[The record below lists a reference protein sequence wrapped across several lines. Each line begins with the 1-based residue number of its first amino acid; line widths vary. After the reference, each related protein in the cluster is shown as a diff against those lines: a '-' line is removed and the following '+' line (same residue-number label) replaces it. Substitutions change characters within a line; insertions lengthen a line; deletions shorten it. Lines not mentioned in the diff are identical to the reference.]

1 MLSPIRI
8 GIAGLGTVGVGVLKI
23 LRDYSNSI
31 EIKTGRAIK
40 IVAVSAKS
48 REKNRDQTI
57 DSYHWESDPVNLALR
72 DDIDIY
78 VELIGGEDG
87 VAKESIEA
95 AISNGVHVVTANK
108 ALLAMHGNKLAKASE
123 EREVLLKF
131 EAAVAGGI
139 PVIKVLN
146 EALSINK
153 VTRVMGVM
161 NGSCNYILTRMEESE
176 LSYES
181 IFKEADDL
189 GFLESDPT
197 LDVGGIDSA
206 HKLAILSSLAFGTNV
221 NFSGVNVQGIEAI
234 SIDDIKHASDM
245 GFRIKLLGVCEM
257 TVAGLEQRVKP
268 CLVPA
273 GSPLGLLEGGTNMV
287 VIETE
292 DSGSIILQG
301 PGAGRNPT
309 AHAVVSDIIDI
320 INGSKIKTFGV
331 PYKLLK
337 NALVS
342 DFSVDAPYYIRLLLE
357 DKPGA
362 LAKVTASLGK
372 ESISINRMRQ
382 YDHESSKAPVLIV
395 THSTSSESVEKVLKE
410 LPKTGVITQEPVAL
424 RIEEL
429 NY

>member
-8 GIAGLGTVGVGVLKI
+8 GISGLGTVGVGVIQI
-23 LRDYSNSI
+23 LRNYSNSI
-31 EIKTGRAIK
+31 EVKTGRTIK

-48 REKNRDQTI
+48 RTKIRDQPI
-57 DSYHWESDPVNLALR
+57 DSYQWESDPVSLALR

-78 VELIGGEDG
+78 VELIGGENG

-95 AISNGVHVVTANK
+95 AISKGVHVVTANK
-108 ALLAMHGNKLAKASE
+108 ALLAMHGNKLAKAAE
-123 EREVLLKF
+123 ERGVLLKF

-176 LSYES
+176 LSYAS

-189 GFLESDPT
+189 GFLEADPT

-206 HKLAILSSLAFGTNV
+206 HKLALLSSLAFGTTV

-257 TVAGLEQRVKP
+257 TEAGLEQRVKP

-320 INGSKIKTFGV
+320 INGSKIKTFGT

-337 NALVS
+337 DALVS
-342 DFSVDAPYYIRLLLE
+342 NFSVDAPYYIRLLLE

-362 LAKVTASLGK
+362 LAKVTTCLGK
-372 ESISINRMRQ
+372 EGISINRMRQ
-382 YDHESSKAPVLIV
+382 YDHKSSKAPVLIV
-395 THSTSSESVEKVLKE
+395 THSTSSDSIEKVLKE
-410 LPKTGVITQEPVAL
+410 LPKTEVIAQEPVTL